1 MSRLHR
7 VVYVSR
13 WSNGLG
19 EDAEAAFHRIVAA
32 SIGNNRKSDITGLLV
47 AHEGWFLQAVEGPQ
61 ASVTALIA
69 RIVRDPRHR
78 CLRILSEGPAER
90 RLFQD
95 WDMAGARLSREA
107 DPLLVELGQIAR
119 FDGYGLDGEG
129 ALHLLVFAA
138 EARRQRESAN
148 LGLYRQAG

>member
-7 VVYVSR
+7 VVYTSR
-13 WSNGLG
+13 WSNVLG
-19 EDAEAAFHRIVAA
+19 EDSEAALHRIVAS
-32 SIGNNRKSDITGLLV
+32 SIGNNRIHDITGLLV
-47 AHEGWFLQAVEGPQ
+47 GHEGWFLQAIEGPEP
-61 ASVTALIA
+61 ATTSLMA

-78 CLRILSEGPAER
+78 GVTILSEGPAEG

-95 WDMAGARLSREA
+95 WNMAGARLSPDA

-119 FDGYGLDGEG
+119 FDGHTLDAKG

-138 EARRQRESAN
+138 EARRRRERAS
-148 LGLYRQAG
+148 LGLSRTG

>member
-13 WSNGLG
+13 WSNVLG
-19 EDAEAAFHRIVAA
+19 EDTEAALHRIVAV
-32 SIGNNRKSDITGLLV
+32 SIGNNRTCDVTGLLV
-47 AHEGWFLQAVEGPQ
+47 THEGWFLQAIEGPEV
-61 ASVTALIA
+61 SVAALIA

-78 CLRILSEGPAER
+78 CVRVLSQGPADA

-95 WDMAGARLSREA
+95 WNMVGARLSPDA
-107 DPLLVELGQIAR
+107 DPLLVELGQVAR
-119 FDGYGLDGEG
+119 FDGHALDAKG

-138 EARRQRESAN
+138 DARRRRERA
-148 LGLYRQAG
+148 GLAGLAGCA